1 MALASRLL
9 RCHSLVGSGFRSII
23 NSRSR
28 LAGINLILPSCQ
40 VPCSRWYFRAVPLA
54 PPPKPKPLEIETLP
68 CSGVFSPSVCNF
80 IAVRDYENHNSGIL
94 AWVTSFT
101 GEDPL
106 GFVELNEFVFG
117 ANPRIDILHRVVVWQ
132 RAKKRAGTAKVKDR
146 SERRGGGRKPWR
158 QKGTGRARQG
168 SIRAPQWRKGGR
180 VHGPKPKS
188 YKYSLPKK
196 VRRMGLRTALS
207 VRYAQ
212 GDLHIVDSFEDIESD
227 RDLIPLLEKRGWT
240 DAVLVDSTQNE
251 VLAEAAAELDRVDVL
266 FHKRLDVYTM
276 LHRKNII
283 LTLEAVQELEEYLC
297 EDDRILR
304 NQFD

>member
-1 MALASRLL
+1 MALASRFL
-9 RCHSLVGSGFRSII
+9 RYHLPVVTGFRSLI
-23 NSRSR
+23 NSSR
-28 LAGINLILPSCQ
+28 TGINSILPTCQ
-40 VPCSRWYFRAVPLA
+40 VSFNRWYFRAVPLA
-54 PPPKPKPLEIETLP
+54 PPPPPKPLDIETLP
-68 CSGVFSPSVCNF
+68 GHGVFSPSVCKF
-80 IAVRDYENHNSGIL
+80 ISVRDYENHDSGIL

-101 GEDPL
+101 GEDPI
-106 GFVELNEFVFG
+106 GIIELNEFVFG

-132 RAKKRAGTAKVKDR
+132 RAKKRAGTAKVKNR

-180 VHGPKPKS
+180 VHGPVPRS

-212 GDLHIVDSFEDIESD
+212 GDLHIVDSFDHIASD

-240 DAVLVDSTQNE
+240 DAVLVDSKENE
-251 VLAEAAAELDRVDVL
+251 ILVEAAAEMDRVDVL
-266 FHKRLDVYTM
+266 SQKKLDVYTI
-276 LHRKNII
+276 LLRRNII
-283 LTLEAVQELEEYLC
+283 LTLDAVQELEDYYC

>member
-1 MALASRLL
+1 MALASRFL
-9 RCHSLVGSGFRSII
+9 RCHLPVATGFRSLI
-23 NSRSR
+23 NSSR
-28 LAGINLILPSCQ
+28 AGINSILPTCQ
-40 VPCSRWYFRAVPLA
+40 VSFNRWYFRAVPLA
-54 PPPKPKPLEIETLP
+54 PPPPPKPLDIETLP
-68 CSGVFSPSVCNF
+68 GYGVFSQSVCKF
-80 IAVRDYENHNSGIL
+80 ISVRDYENHDSGIL

-101 GEDPL
+101 GEDPI
-106 GFVELNEFVFG
+106 GIIELNEFVFG

-132 RAKKRAGTAKVKDR
+132 RAKKRAGTAKVKNR

-180 VHGPKPKS
+180 VHGPVPRS

-212 GDLHIVDSFEDIESD
+212 GDLHIVDSFDHIASD

-240 DAVLVDSTQNE
+240 DAVLVDSKENE
-251 VLAEAAAELDRVDVL
+251 ILVEAAAEMDRVDVL
-266 FHKRLDVYTM
+266 SQKSMSL
-276 LHRKNII
+276 LS
-283 LTLEAVQELEEYLC
+283 LSP
-297 EDDRILR
+297 
-304 NQFD
+304 

>member
-1 MALASRLL
+1 MALVSRFL
-9 RCHSLVGSGFRSII
+9 RCHLPVVTGLRSLI
-23 NSRSR
+23 NSSR
-28 LAGINLILPSCQ
+28 AGINILPSCQ
-40 VPCSRWYFRAVPLA
+40 VPFKRWYFRAVPLA
-54 PPPKPKPLEIETLP
+54 PPPKPKPLDIETLP
-68 CSGVFSPSVCNF
+68 SYGVFSPSVCKF
-80 IAVRDYENHNSGIL
+80 ISVRDYENRDSGIL
-94 AWVTSFT
+94 AWVTSLT

-106 GFVELNEFVFG
+106 GIIELNEFVFG
-117 ANPRIDILHRVVVWQ
+117 TNPRIDILHRVVVWQ
-132 RAKKRAGTAKVKDR
+132 RAKKRAGTAKVKNR

-180 VHGPKPKS
+180 VHGPVPRS

-212 GDLHIVDSFEDIESD
+212 GDLHIVDSFDDIESD

-240 DAVLVDSTQNE
+240 DAVLVDSKQNE
-251 VLAEAAAELDRVDVL
+251 ILVEAAAEMERVDVL
-266 FHKRLDVYTM
+266 CQKKLDVYTI
-276 LHRKNII
+276 LLRRNII
-283 LTLEAVQELEEYLC
+283 LTLDAVQELEDYYC